1 MSSHPLPDKRRSEPR
16 AGEVA
21 GGGEPPY
28 DGDME
33 KRVEKIEADLTAI
46 RIDIALIV
54 ANGATKTDMAELSY
68 ATKADIAELRTATK
82 ADIAELRAATMA
94 DITEL
99 RAATKA
105 DITELRAATKADI
118 AELRAATKADIAE
131 LRAATKADI
140 AELRAAN
147 KAEIA
152 EAKTAIILW
161 VVGAIFISQLLP
173 SLLKLFID

>member
-1 MSSHPLPDKRRSEPR
+1 MSSHPLPDNRRNDPK

-33 KRVEKIEADLTAI
+33 KRVAKIEADLTAI
-46 RIDIALIV
+46 KIDIALIV
-54 ANGATKTDMAELSY
+54 ANGATKTDMAELSC
-68 ATKADIAELRTATK
+68 ATKADIAELRNATK
-82 ADIAELRAATMA
+82 ADIAALQAG
-94 DITEL
+94 
-99 RAATKA
+99 TKA
-105 DITELRAATKADI
+105 DIAALQAATKADI
-118 AELRAATKADIAE
+118 AALQ
-131 LRAATKADI
+131 AATKADI

-173 SLLKLFID
+173 SLLKLFTI

>member
-1 MSSHPLPDKRRSEPR
+1 MSSHPLPDKRRNDPKP
-16 AGEVA
+16 GEVA

-46 RIDIALIV
+46 KIDIALIV

-68 ATKADIAELRTATK
+68 ATKADIAELRNATK
-82 ADIAELRAATMA
+82 AE
-94 DITEL
+94 
-99 RAATKA
+99 
-105 DITELRAATKADI
+105 I
-118 AELRAATKADIAE
+118 AELRAATKADF
-131 LRAATKADI
+131 

-173 SLLKLFID
+173 SLLKLFTS

>member
-1 MSSHPLPDKRRSEPR
+1 MSSHPLPGNLKNEPK

-46 RIDIALIV
+46 KIDVAVIV
-54 ANGATKTDMAELSY
+54 ATGATKADLAELSY
-68 ATKADIAELRTATK
+68 ATKADIAELRATTK
-82 ADIAELRAATMA
+82 ADIAELRAST
-94 DITEL
+94 
-99 RAATKA
+99 
-105 DITELRAATKADI
+105 
-118 AELRAATKADIAE
+118 
-131 LRAATKADI
+131 
-140 AELRAAN
+140 

-152 EAKTAIILW
+152 EAKTSIILW

-173 SLLKLFID
+173 SLLKLFGN

>member
-1 MSSHPLPDKRRSEPR
+1 MSSHPLPDNPKNVPK

-28 DGDME
+28 DGNME

-46 RIDIALIV
+46 KIDVAVIV
-54 ANGATKTDMAELSY
+54 ATGATKAE
-68 ATKADIAELRTATK
+68 
-82 ADIAELRAATMA
+82 IAELRAT
-94 DITEL
+94 T
-99 RAATKA
+99 
-105 DITELRAATKADI
+105 
-118 AELRAATKADIAE
+118 
-131 LRAATKADI
+131 
-140 AELRAAN
+140 

-173 SLLKLFID
+173 SLLKLFTN

>member
-46 RIDIALIV
+46 KIDVAVIV
-54 ANGATKTDMAELSY
+54 ATG
-68 ATKADIAELRTATK
+68 ATKADLAESRAASKAEIAELRATTK
-82 ADIAELRAATMA
+82 AEIAELRAAT
-94 DITEL
+94 
-99 RAATKA
+99 
-105 DITELRAATKADI
+105 
-118 AELRAATKADIAE
+118 
-131 LRAATKADI
+131 
-140 AELRAAN
+140 

-173 SLLKLFID
+173 SLLKLFTS

>member
-1 MSSHPLPDKRRSEPR
+1 MSSHPLPDKRRNEPR
-16 AGEVA
+16 ASEVA

-33 KRVEKIEADLTAI
+33 KRIEKIEADLTAI
-46 RIDIALIV
+46 KIDVAVIV
-54 ANGATKTDMAELSY
+54 ANGTSKADLAELSYATKTDIAELRN
-68 ATKADIAELRTATK
+68 ATKADIAELRN
-82 ADIAELRAATMA
+82 
-94 DITEL
+94 
-99 RAATKA
+99 
-105 DITELRAATKADI
+105 ATKADI

-131 LRAATKADI
+131 LRAAT
-140 AELRAAN
+140 

-173 SLLKLFID
+173 SLLKLFTN

>member
-1 MSSHPLPDKRRSEPR
+1 MSSHPLPNKRANEPK

-46 RIDIALIV
+46 KIDVALIV

-68 ATKADIAELRTATK
+68 ATKAEIAELRALTK
-82 ADIAELRAATMA
+82 ADIAESRAAT
-94 DITEL
+94 
-99 RAATKA
+99 
-105 DITELRAATKADI
+105 
-118 AELRAATKADIAE
+118 
-131 LRAATKADI
+131 
-140 AELRAAN
+140 

-173 SLLKLFID
+173 SVIKLFTN

>member
-46 RIDIALIV
+46 KIDVAVIV
-54 ANGATKTDMAELSY
+54 ATG
-68 ATKADIAELRTATK
+68 ATKADLAESRAASK
-82 ADIAELRAATMA
+82 AEIAELRAT
-94 DITEL
+94 T
-99 RAATKA
+99 
-105 DITELRAATKADI
+105 
-118 AELRAATKADIAE
+118 
-131 LRAATKADI
+131 
-140 AELRAAN
+140 

-173 SLLKLFID
+173 SLLKLFTN

>member
-1 MSSHPLPDKRRSEPR
+1 MSSHPLPDKRRNEPT
-16 AGEVA
+16 ASEVA

-33 KRVEKIEADLTAI
+33 KRVEKIEADITAI
-46 RIDIALIV
+46 KIDVAVIV
-54 ANGATKTDMAELSY
+54 ANGATKADMAELSY
-68 ATKADIAELRTATK
+68 ATKADIAELRN
-82 ADIAELRAATMA
+82 
-94 DITEL
+94 
-99 RAATKA
+99 
-105 DITELRAATKADI
+105 ATKADI

-140 AELRAAN
+140 AELRAAT

-152 EAKTAIILW
+152 EAKTSIILW

-173 SLLKLFID
+173 SLLELFAN